1 MKSIIDRTI
10 LYNNQQIDVN
20 TIPFMVLMSKLL
32 KQIKLFFI
40 HFKTDMISK
49 IKHLTN
55 NLVKMFLYFELV
67 TQVER
72 IGKHLFVEKDYIQS
86 ADIK

>member
-1 MKSIIDRTI
+1 
-10 LYNNQQIDVN
+10 
-20 TIPFMVLMSKLL
+20 
-32 KQIKLFFI
+32 
-40 HFKTDMISK
+40 
-49 IKHLTN
+49 
-55 NLVKMFLYFELV
+55 MFLYFELA